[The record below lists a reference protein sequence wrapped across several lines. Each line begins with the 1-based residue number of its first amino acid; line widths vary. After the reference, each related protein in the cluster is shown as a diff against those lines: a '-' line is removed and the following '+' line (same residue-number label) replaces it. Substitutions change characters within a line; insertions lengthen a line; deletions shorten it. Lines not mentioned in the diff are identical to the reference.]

1 MMSIQEMV
9 EVLIEREDINKCD
22 DENCDEN
29 PPYTGCKGC
38 SAARALNEAA
48 EILREAVKAQV

>member
-1 MMSIQEMV
+1 MMSIQKMV
-9 EVLIEREDINKCD
+9 EVLIEREGVNKCD

-48 EILREAVKAQV
+48 EILREALQ